1 MVRSA
6 FSALFMLA
14 ATAPAQ
20 GAWLHCIATGSDAD
34 GAFAYA
40 TTVVNVGAVKP
51 PRVAQYQMLLAAH
64 VAKVDA
70 EAHGTQA
77 KCFTFDDQLAAGAH
91 YSHTLNATSLKLGW
105 EHIVVL
111 PPQAWLTDADIVDDP
126 SRD

>member
-1 MVRSA
+1 MVRSVC
-6 FSALFMLA
+6 SVLFILVA
-14 ATAPAQ
+14 AAPAH
-20 GAWLHCIATGSDAD
+20 GAWLHCIATGSDVD

-40 TTVVNVGAVKP
+40 TTVVNIGAVKP
-51 PRVAQYQMLLAAH
+51 PRVAQYQQRLAAH
-64 VAKVDA
+64 VDQVDA
-70 EAHGTQA
+70 EARGTQA